1 MSGPAGPRLDD
12 VFAHVDANRA
22 SFVERLAGWVR
33 VPSVSATGQGMPEA
47 AGHARALVAAAGLEA
62 SVEETAGWPLV
73 LGHRPGPPGSPTV
86 LIYGHYDV
94 QPPDPL
100 DAWASPPFEPEV
112 RDGRLYG
119 RGGADNKGQHLAQ
132 LLAIESLLATRG
144 ELPCTV
150 KVLLDGEEEIG
161 SPHLAGFARR
171 ERERLAADLVVWSDG
186 PVDPAGG
193 WRLVFGVRGIASFEL
208 RARGANRSLHSG
220 NWGGVVPNPLWTLV
234 HLLAT
239 MRDRDGRITVEGFAD
254 EVEPLGAAERKAL
267 ALLPVDLD
275 AVKADLGLEELDAPA
290 GRGFAERLAAWPTL
304 TINGLHGG
312 YGGQGTQTVLPSE
325 AVAKCDV
332 RLVHAQRAADV
343 YDKLEA
349 HVRRH
354 APGVELVRQGSMEP
368 SRTPMGSAFTAPIR
382 AGMAAA
388 QGADPLLVP
397 VLGGS
402 LPLHVFTGVLGL
414 PTFGIPLGNPD
425 QANHAPDENLD
436 LERFHTGTR
445 TAAAVLIHL
454 GASKLPFMGPASS
467 GTMAG

>member
-1 MSGPAGPRLDD
+1 MDD
-12 VFAHVDANRA
+12 VFAHVDANRDA
-22 SFVERLAGWVR
+22 FVQRLAGWVR
-33 VPSVSATGQGMPEA
+33 RPSVSATGQGMPEA
-47 AGHARALVAAAGLEA
+47 AGHARDLVEAAGLA
-62 SVEETAGWPLV
+62 ATVEPTGGWPLV
-73 LGHRPGPPGSPTV
+73 VGHRAGPPGAPAV
-86 LIYGHYDV
+86 LVYGHYDV

-100 DAWASPPFEPEV
+100 DAWTSPPFEPEV

-119 RGGADNKGQHLAQ
+119 RGTADNKGQHLAQ
-132 LLAIESLLATRG
+132 LLAMESLLATRG
-144 ELPCTV
+144 GLPCTV

-161 SPHLAGFARR
+161 SPNLADFAQRNR
-171 ERERLAADLVVWSDG
+171 DRLAADLVVWSDG

-220 NWGGVVPNPLWTLV
+220 NWGGVAPNPLWTLV
-234 HLLAT
+234 HLLAS
-239 MRDRDGRITVEGFAD
+239 MRDADGRITVEGFGD
-254 EVEPLGAAERKAL
+254 EVEPLGPEERATL
-267 ALLPVDLD
+267 DRLPVDVE
-275 AVKADLGLEELDAPA
+275 AVKAELGLAELDAPA

-312 YGGQGTQTVLPSE
+312 YGGEGTQTVLPSA

-332 RLVHAQRAADV
+332 RLVQAQRAGDV

-368 SRTPMGSAFTAPIR
+368 SRTPMGSPFTEPIR

-436 LERFHTGTR
+436 LDRFHTGVK
-445 TAAAVLIHL
+445 TAAAVLAKL
-454 GASKLPFMGPASS
+454 GSSEGAAS

>member
-1 MSGPAGPRLDD
+1 MDD
-12 VFAHVDANRA
+12 VFAHVDANRDA
-22 SFVERLAGWVR
+22 FVLRLAGWVR
-33 VPSVSATGQGMPEA
+33 RPSVSATGQGMPEA
-47 AGHARALVAAAGLEA
+47 AGHARDLVEAAGLA
-62 SVEETAGWPLV
+62 ATVEPTGGWPLV
-73 LGHRPGPPGSPTV
+73 VGHRAGPPGAPAV
-86 LIYGHYDV
+86 LVYGHYDV

-100 DAWASPPFEPEV
+100 DAWTSPPFEPEV

-119 RGGADNKGQHLAQ
+119 RGTADNKGQHLAQ
-132 LLAIESLLATRG
+132 LLAMESLLATRG
-144 ELPCTV
+144 GLPCTV

-161 SPHLAGFARR
+161 SPNLAAFAQRNR
-171 ERERLAADLVVWSDG
+171 DRLAADLVVWSDG

-220 NWGGVVPNPLWTLV
+220 NWGGVAPNPLWTLV
-234 HLLAT
+234 HLLAS
-239 MRDRDGRITVEGFAD
+239 MRDADGRITVEGFGD
-254 EVEPLGAAERKAL
+254 EVEPLGPEERATL
-267 ALLPVDLD
+267 DRLPVDVE
-275 AVKADLGLEELDAPA
+275 AVKAELGLAELDAPA

-312 YGGQGTQTVLPSE
+312 YGGEGTQTVLPSA

-332 RLVHAQRAADV
+332 RLVQAQRAGDV

-368 SRTPMGSAFTAPIR
+368 SRTPMGSPFTEPIR

-436 LERFHTGTR
+436 LDRFHTGVK
-445 TAAAVLIHL
+445 TAAAVLAKL
-454 GASKLPFMGPASS
+454 GSSEGAAS

>member
-1 MSGPAGPRLDD
+1 VSGTARPQLDD

-22 SFVERLAGWVR
+22 SFVDRLAGWVR
-33 VPSVSATGQGMPEA
+33 VPSVSATGQGMPAA
-47 AGHARALVAAAGLEA
+47 AGHARDLVAAAGLEA
-62 SVEETAGWPLV
+62 TIASTAGWPLV
-73 LGHRPGPPGSPTV
+73 LGHRAGPPGTPTV
-86 LIYGHYDV
+86 LVYGHYDV

-100 DAWASPPFEPEV
+100 DAWTSPPFEPEV

-132 LLAIESLLATRG
+132 LLAVESLLATRG

-161 SPHLAGFARR
+161 SPHLAGFADA
-171 ERERLAADLVVWSDG
+171 ERDRLAADLVVWSDG
-186 PVDPAGG
+186 PVDPGGG

-254 EVEPLGAAERKAL
+254 EVEPLGEAEREAL
-267 ALLPVDLD
+267 RRLPVDVA
-275 AVKADLGLEELDAPA
+275 AVKADLGLEELDAPVE
-290 GRGFAERLAAWPTL
+290 RGFAERLAAWPTL

-312 YGGQGTQTVLPSE
+312 YGGRGTQTVLPSE

-343 YDKLEA
+343 YDRLEA

-354 APGVELVRQGSMEP
+354 APGVDFIRQGSMEP
-368 SRTPMGSAFTAPIR
+368 SRTPMGSPFTDPIR

-388 QGADPLLVP
+388 QGTDPLLVP
-397 VLGGS
+397 TLGGS

-436 LERFHTGTR
+436 LERFHTGIK
-445 TAAAVLIHL
+445 TAAAVLTKL
-454 GASKLPFMGPASS
+454 GLLERDAS

>member
-1 MSGPAGPRLDD
+1 VSPPLDE
-12 VFAHVDANRA
+12 VFAHVDANREA
-22 SFVERLAGWVR
+22 FVERLAAWVR
-33 VPSVSATGQGMPEA
+33 RPSVSATGQGMPTA
-47 AGHARALVAAAGLEA
+47 AGHARDLVAAAGLEA
-62 SVEETAGWPLV
+62 TILDSPGWPLV
-73 LGHRPGPPGSPTV
+73 LGSRAGPPGAPTV
-86 LIYGHYDV
+86 LVYGHYDV

-100 DAWASPPFEPEV
+100 DAWTSPPFEPQV

-132 LLAIESLLATRG
+132 LLAMESLLAVTG
-144 ELPCTV
+144 GLPCSV

-161 SPHLAGFARR
+161 SPNLAALADTHR
-171 ERERLAADLVVWSDG
+171 EALAADLVVWSDG
-186 PVDPAGG
+186 PVDPGGG

-220 NWGGVVPNPLWTLV
+220 NWGGVAPNPLWTLV
-234 HLLAT
+234 QLLAT
-239 MRDRDGRITVEGFAD
+239 MRDADGRITVEGFAD
-254 EVEPLGAAERKAL
+254 EVRPLGEAERDAL
-267 ALLPVDLD
+267 ARLPVDVER
-275 AVKADLGLEELDAPA
+275 VKADLGLEALDVPVD
-290 GRGFAERLAAWPTL
+290 RGFAERLAAWPTL

-312 YGGQGTQTVLPSE
+312 YGGEGTQTVLPSL
-325 AVAKCDV
+325 AVAKCDA

-343 YDKLEA
+343 YEKLEA

-368 SRTPMGSAFTAPIR
+368 SRTPMGSSFTASIR

-388 QGADPLLVP
+388 QGAEPLLVP

-436 LERFHTGTR
+436 LERFHTGIK
-445 TAAAVLIHL
+445 TAAAVLTKL
-454 GASKLPFMGPASS
+454 GVSGPATS

>member
-1 MSGPAGPRLDD
+1 VTGTGGEGLGE
-12 VFAHVDANRA
+12 VFAHVDANREA
-22 SFVERLAGWVR
+22 FVERLAGWVR
-33 VPSVSATGQGMPEA
+33 RPSVSATGQGMPEA
-47 AGHARALVAAAGLEA
+47 AGHARDLVAAAGLEA
-62 SVEETAGWPLV
+62 TVAETPGWPLV
-73 LGHRPGPPGSPTV
+73 LGHRAGPAGSPTV
-86 LIYGHYDV
+86 LVYGHYDV

-132 LLAIESLLATRG
+132 LLAVESLLATRG

-161 SPHLAGFARR
+161 SPSLAAFAAAN
-171 ERERLAADLVVWSDG
+171 RERLAADLVVWSDG
-186 PVDPAGG
+186 PVDPGGG

-220 NWGGVVPNPLWTLV
+220 NWGGVAPNPLWTLV
-234 HLLAT
+234 HLLAS
-239 MRDRDGRITVEGFAD
+239 MRDGQGRITVEGFAD
-254 EVEPLGAAERKAL
+254 DVEPLGAAEREAL
-267 ALLPVDLD
+267 DRLPVDVE
-275 AVKADLGLEELDAPA
+275 AVKADLGLAELDAPA

-325 AVAKCDV
+325 AAAKCDV

-343 YDKLEA
+343 YEKLEA

-368 SRTPMGSAFTAPIR
+368 SRTPMGSPFTAPIR

-388 QGADPLLVP
+388 QGTDPLLVP

-425 QANHAPDENLD
+425 QANHAPNENLD
-436 LERFHTGTR
+436 LDRFHTGIK
-445 TAAAVLIHL
+445 TAAAVLVKL
-454 GASKLPFMGPASS
+454 GFSAPPSS

>member
-1 MSGPAGPRLDD
+1 MSDPASTGEAPLDD
-12 VFAHVDANRA
+12 VFAHVEANRA
-22 SFVERLAGWVR
+22 AFVERLAAWVR

-47 AGHARALVAAAGLEA
+47 AGHARDLVAAAGLEA
-62 SVEETAGWPLV
+62 TVEATAGWPLV
-73 LGHRPGPPGSPTV
+73 LGHRPGPPGAPTV
-86 LIYGHYDV
+86 LLYGHYDV

-132 LLAIESLLATRG
+132 LLAMESLLATRG

-150 KVLLDGEEEIG
+150 TVLLDGEEEIG
-161 SPHLAGFARR
+161 SPHLAGFAAANA
-171 ERERLAADLVVWSDG
+171 ERLAADLVVWSDG
-186 PVDPAGG
+186 PVDPGGG

-234 HLLAT
+234 HLLAS
-239 MRDRDGRITVEGFAD
+239 MRDPEGRITVEGFAD
-254 EVEPLGAAERKAL
+254 EVEPLGATETDAL
-267 ALLPVDLD
+267 ARLPIDVD
-275 AVKADLGLEELDAPA
+275 AVKADLGLAELDAPA

-312 YGGQGTQTVLPSE
+312 YGGPGTQTVLPAE

-332 RLVHAQRAADV
+332 RLVHAQRAEAV
-343 YDKLEA
+343 YASLEA

-368 SRTPMGSAFTAPIR
+368 SRTPMDSPFTGPIR

-425 QANHAPDENLD
+425 QANHAPNENLD
-436 LERFHTGTR
+436 LERFSTGIR
-445 TAAAVLIHL
+445 TAAAVLAKL
-454 GASKLPFMGPASS
+454 G
-467 GTMAG
+467 T

>member
-1 MSGPAGPRLDD
+1 
-12 VFAHVDANRA
+12 V
-22 SFVERLAGWVR
+22 
-33 VPSVSATGQGMPEA
+33 
-47 AGHARALVAAAGLEA
+47 
-62 SVEETAGWPLV
+62 
-73 LGHRPGPPGSPTV
+73 
-86 LIYGHYDV
+86 
-94 QPPDPL
+94 
-100 DAWASPPFEPEV
+100 DAWASPPFEPEI

-132 LLAIESLLATRG
+132 LLAVESLLATRG

-161 SPHLAGFARR
+161 SPHLAGFAAAQR
-171 ERERLAADLVVWSDG
+171 ELLSADLVVWSDG
-186 PVDPAGG
+186 PVDPGGG

-220 NWGGVVPNPLWTLV
+220 NWGGVAPNPLWTLV

-239 MRDRDGRITVEGFAD
+239 MRDAQGRITVDGFGD
-254 EVEPLGAAERKAL
+254 EVEPLGAAERAAL
-267 ALLPVDLD
+267 DRLPVDVE
-275 AVKADLGLEELDAPA
+275 AVKADLGLERLDAPVD
-290 GRGFAERLAAWPTL
+290 RGFAERLAAWPTL

-312 YGGQGTQTVLPSE
+312 YGGQGTQTVLPAE

-332 RLVHAQRAADV
+332 RLVHAQRADDV
-343 YDKLEA
+343 YGKLEA

-368 SRTPMGSAFTAPIR
+368 SRTPMDSAWTAPIR
-382 AGMAAA
+382 AGMAIA
-388 QGADPLLVP
+388 QGAEPLLVP

-425 QANHAPDENLD
+425 QANHAPNENLD
-436 LERFHTGTR
+436 LERFHTGIK
-445 TAAAVLIHL
+445 TAAAVLTKL
-454 GASKLPFMGPASS
+454 GLLEGSSS

>member
-1 MSGPAGPRLDD
+1 VSATAGPRLDD
-12 VFAHVDANRA
+12 VFAHIDANRA

-33 VPSVSATGQGMPEA
+33 TPSVSATGQGMPEA
-47 AGHARALVAAAGLEA
+47 AGHARDLVAAAGLEA
-62 SVEETAGWPLV
+62 TVAGTAGWPLV
-73 LGHRPGPPGSPTV
+73 LGHRAGPPGAPTV
-86 LIYGHYDV
+86 LVYGHYDV

-132 LLAIESLLATRG
+132 LLAVESLLATRG

-161 SPHLAGFARR
+161 SPHLAGFAAA
-171 ERERLAADLVVWSDG
+171 ERELLAADLVVWSDG
-186 PVDPAGG
+186 PVDPGGG

-220 NWGGVVPNPLWTLV
+220 NWGGVAPNPLWTLV

-239 MRDRDGRITVEGFAD
+239 MRDAQGRITVDGFGD
-254 EVEPLGAAERKAL
+254 EVEPLGPAERAAL
-267 ALLPVDLD
+267 DRLPVNVE
-275 AVKADLGLEELDAPA
+275 AVKADLGLERLDAPVE
-290 GRGFAERLAAWPTL
+290 RGFAERLAAWPTL

-312 YGGQGTQTVLPSE
+312 YGGQGTQTVLPAE

-332 RLVHAQRAADV
+332 RLVHAQRAGDV
-343 YDKLEA
+343 YDKLDA

-368 SRTPMGSAFTAPIR
+368 SRTPMDSPWTAPIR
-382 AGMAAA
+382 AAMAAA
-388 QGADPLLVP
+388 QGAEPLLVP

-425 QANHAPDENLD
+425 QANHAPNENLD
-436 LERFHTGTR
+436 LERFHTGIK
-445 TAAAVLIHL
+445 TAAAVLAKL
-454 GASKLPFMGPASS
+454 GLSQGSSS